1 MSKSRRAGLLAAACC
16 MGFMASAASAE
27 TLVDAVTLAYQTNPT
42 LQQQRAVQRAT
53 DETVVQAKTA
63 FRPTVSASA
72 GVSGS
77 RTDYANATTTSSGF
91 GYDALKTSGSSASV
105 SLSQPLYTGGKASAN
120 LTAAEATVLAGREDL
135 RSVEQALLANVITAY
150 VDVRRTEES
159 LRISQENVNVL
170 TRQLDESNARF
181 EVGEITRT
189 DVAQSQARLASAKA
203 SLSSAQ
209 ANLAIAR
216 AGYAQIVGQNPTDLA
231 PEPSLAALLPASV
244 EQAFDAAEANNPTV
258 VAARF
263 SEQAAAADVA
273 AARAAYLPTVSAA
286 ASLGYDAGKATYSG
300 SGGSAGA
307 GDTFG
312 DYDRAVT
319 GSITARVPI
328 FTGGLNAS
336 SVRAARERE
345 NSARIAVEAAKRSV
359 VQEVSSAW
367 STLLAAR
374 ASLVSNEEQV
384 RATKIAFEGVRQEQQ
399 VGLRTTLDVLNAQQ
413 ELRSAE
419 LALVTARRDE
429 YVASAGVLRAMGALD
444 VAKLAPDVQRYDPKV
459 SYDKVN
465 HAFGWVPW
473 EPAVQALDKV
483 ASPAVTVPAAGK

>member
-16 MGFMASAASAE
+16 MGFMASAVNAE
-27 TLVDAVTLAYQTNPT
+27 TLTDAVSLAYQTNPT

-53 DETVVQAKTA
+53 DETVVQAKTG
-63 FRPTVSASA
+63 FRPTVSATADISA
-72 GVSGS
+72 S
-77 RTDYANATTTSSGF
+77 RTDYANTTSAGL
-91 GYDALKTSGSSASV
+91 DRLKTSGSGATV

-135 RSVEQALLANVITAY
+135 RSVEQSVLATVITAY

-159 LRISQENVNVL
+159 LRIAQENVNVL

-189 DVAQSQARLASAKA
+189 DVAQSQARLAAAKA
-203 SLSSAQ
+203 SLSSSQ
-209 ANLAIAR
+209 ANLAVAR
-216 AGYAQIVGQNPTDLA
+216 ANYAQVVGQNPTDLA

-244 EQAFDAAEANNPTV
+244 EQAFDAAEANNPAV
-258 VAARF
+258 VAARY
-263 SEQAAAADVA
+263 SEQAASADVA
-273 AARAAYLPTVSAA
+273 AARAAYLPTVSAG
-286 ASLGYDAGKATYSG
+286 ASLGYDASEVN
-300 SGGSAGA
+300 GA
-307 GDTFG
+307 GKQFG
-312 DYDRAVT
+312 DYDRAVA

-336 SVRAARERE
+336 AVRAARERE
-345 NSARIAVEAAKRSV
+345 NAARIAVEGAKRTV
-359 VQEVSSAW
+359 VQQVSSAW

-374 ASLVSNEEQV
+374 ANLVSNEEQV

-413 ELRSAE
+413 ELRAAE

-429 YVASAGVLRAMGALD
+429 YVASTGVLQAMGALD
-444 VAKLAPDVQRYDPKV
+444 IAKLAPDVPRYDPKT

-473 EPAVQALDKV
+473 EPAVQALDKI
-483 ASPAVTVPAAGK
+483 ASPAVATPAPGK